1 MTSAS
6 TTRHT
11 GRWVA
16 IIVAVLAVVLVVA
29 GTKVVPDGEEPAAAG
44 GEAFDKATYGPE
56 HFPEIQKAI
65 EEQAVDAPELAEA
78 LEDDPEGTSEEY
90 GQEVDGNTVY
100 STTFTGTIGKDES
113 GVYDVEVDGMPKG
126 VTIRVQTGPAING
139 TELRDAT
146 GTVEFGQ
153 FTNQIEFQDAG
164 AALNDEMKKE
174 VIEPLD
180 TDDLK
185 GKKVTITGAFTAI
198 NPEAWLVTPVSMEVG

>member
-16 IIVAVLAVVLVVA
+16 IIVAVLAVVLVVV
-29 GTKVVPDGEEPAAAG
+29 GTKVVPDGEDPAGAS
-44 GEAFDKATYGPE
+44 EAFDKATYGPD
-56 HFPEIQKAI
+56 HFPEVQKAI
-65 EEQAVDAPELAEA
+65 EDDAVEAPELAKA
-78 LEDDPEGTSEEY
+78 IKDDPDAASDEY
-90 GQEVDGNTVY
+90 GQEVEGNTVY
-100 STTFTGTIGKDES
+100 STTFTGTVGEGES
-113 GVYDVEVDGMPKG
+113 GIYDVKVDGMPKG
-126 VTIRVQTGPAING
+126 VTVRLQTGPAING

-164 AALNDEMKKE
+164 TALNDEMKKE

-180 TDDLK
+180 VKDLK
-185 GKKVTITGAFTAI
+185 GKKVTVTGAFTAI
-198 NPEAWLVTPVSMEVG
+198 NPDAWLVTPASLEVG